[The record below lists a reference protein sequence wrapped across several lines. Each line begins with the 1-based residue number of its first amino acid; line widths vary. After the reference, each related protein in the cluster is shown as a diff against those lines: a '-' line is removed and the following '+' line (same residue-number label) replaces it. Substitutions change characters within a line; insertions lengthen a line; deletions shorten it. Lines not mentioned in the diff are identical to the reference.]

1 MLSNV
6 VSTPIPRV
14 YDPDPSGRCIYCG
27 SSGELAREHIIAHG
41 LGGGLILLKASC
53 SRCGKITGKVENT
66 CLHEMFLA
74 YRTHFALPTYR
85 KKSRPTSLPVALRY
99 GTHRVRR
106 YVPIKDH
113 PHVLILPK
121 LMQPGIMIGLPPG
134 PAIKP
139 VRYDIFGDVNDIR
152 DKIRRLGAPQH
163 FIEASFDL
171 IAFVRMLAKSA
182 HALAVAELG
191 LDGFEHKLPAL
202 ILGEDLSLA
211 AYLIGDYAASFP
223 MPKRPPNHQVAWG
236 LTPYGADWN
245 VFVRIRLFSVHPD
258 TPGYCVIV
266 GRLMGS
272 ATLASR
278 HGPALKAAMT
288 EAGARQF
295 PEWLCDAPH

>member
-6 VSTPIPRV
+6 VSTPRPRV
-14 YDPDPSGRCIYCG
+14 YNPDPSGKCIYCG
-27 SSGELAREHIIAHG
+27 CAGILDREHIIAHG

-53 SRCGKITGKVENT
+53 TRCAKITGKIERT

-85 KKSRPTSLPVALRY
+85 RKSRPIALPVALGY
-99 GTHRVRR
+99 GTRRLRR

-121 LMQPGIMIGLPPG
+121 LMLPGIMVGLPPG
-134 PAIKP
+134 PDIMP
-139 VRYDIFGDVNDIR
+139 VRYDIFGDVNNIHA
-152 DKIRRLGAPQH
+152 KIRRLGAPQH

-171 IAFVRMLAKSA
+171 LAFIRMLAKTA

-191 LDGFEHKLPAL
+191 FDGFEHKLSAL

-211 AYLIGDYAASFP
+211 AYLIGDYGANFP

-245 VFVRIRLFSVHPD
+245 IFVRIRLFSVHPD
-258 TPGYCVIV
+258 TPAYCVIV
-266 GRLMGS
+266 GKLTGS
-272 ATLASR
+272 STLASR
-278 HGPALKAAMT
+278 HGPALRAAMT
-288 EAGARQF
+288 EAGAREF
-295 PEWLCDAPH
+295 PEWLGASLH